1 MRYWKLKSINNNYK
15 VGMVVATYDQTNCL
29 QALIASLK
37 TQTWRNFK
45 VIISHDGPA
54 SNEVRAAYKA
64 VVAGDDRFDFVET
77 AVRQNKFGHER
88 RYEGFQE
95 LIKQDADY
103 LCTTN
108 GDCWYTPNYFESML
122 YQMQKDNMEFAYC
135 NMIHSHKLWQP
146 MKTEMKRGKIDVGCW
161 MASRKLIEQVRWT
174 DFSFAGDWSFIHKLH
189 KVAEGRHAKVD
200 GYLYVHN

>member
-1 MRYWKLKSINNNYK
+1 MRYWKLKSISNNYK
-15 VGMVVATYDQTNCL
+15 VGMVVATYDQTDCL
-29 QALIASLK
+29 QSLLASLK

-45 VIISHDGPA
+45 ILVSHDGPA
-54 SNEVRAAYKA
+54 SPEVKSAFKA
-64 VVAGDDRFDFVET
+64 VAGNDDRFVLKET
-77 AVRQNKFGHER
+77 ETRQNKFGHER
-88 RYEGFQE
+88 RYPGFQE
-95 LIKQDADY
+95 LIADGADY

-122 YQMQKDNMEFAYC
+122 YQMQKDNMQFSYC

-146 MKTEMKRGKIDVGCW
+146 MKTEMRRGKIDVGCW
-161 MASRKLIEQVRWT
+161 MASKELIQQIQWT
-174 DFSFAGDWSFIHKLH
+174 DYSFAGDWSFIHKLH

>member
-1 MRYWKLKSINNNYK
+1 MRYWKLKSINNDYK
-15 VGMVVATYDQTNCL
+15 VGMVVATYDQTYCL
-29 QALIASLK
+29 QALLASLK

-45 VIISHDGPA
+45 ILVTHDGPA
-54 SNEVRAAYKA
+54 SNEVRSAYKA
-64 VVAGDDRFDFVET
+64 VVAGDDRFEFVET
-77 AVRQNKFGHER
+77 PVRQNKFGHER
-88 RYEGFQE
+88 RYDGFQE
-95 LIKQDADY
+95 LIKQGADY

-161 MASRKLIEQVRWT
+161 MASKNLIEQIKWT

>member
-1 MRYWKLKSINNNYK
+1 MRYWKLKSISNNYK
-15 VGMVVATYDQTNCL
+15 VGMVIATYDQTDCL
-29 QALIASLK
+29 QSMLASIK

-45 VIISHDGPA
+45 ILVSHDGPA
-54 SNEVRAAYKA
+54 SAEVKAAFRA
-64 VVAGDDRFDFVET
+64 VVGSDARFLFKET
-77 AVRQNKFGHER
+77 AARQNKFGHER
-88 RYEGFQE
+88 RYPGFQE
-95 LIKQDADY
+95 LISEGADY

-122 YQMQKDNMEFAYC
+122 YQMQKDAMPFSYC

-146 MKTEMKRGKIDVGCW
+146 MKTEMRRGKIDVGCW
-161 MASRKLIEQVRWT
+161 MASKELIQQVQWT

-189 KVAEGRHAKVD
+189 KVSEGRHAKVD